1 MNEINKDELLDIKKW
16 QRLFFMAIY
25 ALAVNFVVVPILLVL
40 VVIQFLFYLFTS
52 QVNSQ
57 LQHANNWLHE
67 FFNDSLNF
75 LSFNSDT
82 KPWPFND
89 KSESFES
96 NEETEAIEVESVE
109 SEDLELGDDQPEQT
123 TS

>member
-1 MNEINKDELLDIKKW
+1 MIVLALPPCLVFGLYFT
-16 QRLFFMAIY
+16 R
-25 ALAVNFVVVPILLVL
+25 LAVNFVVVPILLVL

-57 LQHANNWLHE
+57 LQNANNWLHE

-75 LSFNSDT
+75 LSFNSDA

-96 NEETEAIEVESVE
+96 NEEAELVEVEPEEVNS
-109 SEDLELGDDQPEQT
+109 GDEQI
-123 TS
+123 S

>member
-1 MNEINKDELLDIKKW
+1 M
-16 QRLFFMAIY
+16 FAI
-25 ALAVNFVVVPILLVL
+25 VGVKHNMPINFVVVPILLVL

-75 LSFNSDT
+75 LSFNSDA

-96 NEETEAIEVESVE
+96 NEEAEIVEAEPMEVNS
-109 SEDLELGDDQPEQT
+109 GDEQV
-123 TS
+123 S

>member
-16 QRLFFMAIY
+16 QRLFFMVIY
-25 ALAVNFVVVPILLVL
+25 ALAVNFVVVPVLLVL

-52 QVNSQ
+52 QINSQ
-57 LQHANNWLHE
+57 LQNANNWLQE
-67 FFNDSLNF
+67 FFNDSLSF
-75 LSFNSDT
+75 LSFNSDA

-89 KSESFES
+89 TSEISGS
-96 NEETEAIEVESVE
+96 SEEAELEGE
-109 SEDLELGDDQPEQT
+109 SEEVNTENEQPEQT

>member
-1 MNEINKDELLDIKKW
+1 M
-16 QRLFFMAIY
+16 
-25 ALAVNFVVVPILLVL
+25 VPILLVL

-96 NEETEAIEVESVE
+96 NEEAEAIEVESVE

>member
-1 MNEINKDELLDIKKW
+1 MV
-16 QRLFFMAIY
+16 IY

>member
-1 MNEINKDELLDIKKW
+1 
-16 QRLFFMAIY
+16 
-25 ALAVNFVVVPILLVL
+25 
-40 VVIQFLFYLFTS
+40 
-52 QVNSQ
+52 

-96 NEETEAIEVESVE
+96 NEEAELVEVEPEEVNS
-109 SEDLELGDDQPEQT
+109 GDEQI
-123 TS
+123 S

>member
-1 MNEINKDELLDIKKW
+1 M
-16 QRLFFMAIY
+16 
-25 ALAVNFVVVPILLVL
+25 
-40 VVIQFLFYLFTS
+40 VIQFLFYLFSS

-89 KSESFES
+89 KSESFEA
-96 NEETEAIEVESVE
+96 NEEAELVEVEPEEVNS
-109 SEDLELGDDQPEQT
+109 GDEQI
-123 TS
+123 S

>member
-89 KSESFES
+89 KSESFKS
-96 NEETEAIEVESVE
+96 NEEAEIVEVESDEVN
-109 SEDLELGDDQPEQT
+109 SGNDQV
-123 TS
+123 S

>member
-16 QRLFFMAIY
+16 QRLFFMVIY

-40 VVIQFLFYLFTS
+40 VVIQFLFYLFSS

-96 NEETEAIEVESVE
+96 NEEAEIV
-109 SEDLELGDDQPEQT
+109 DLEPEEANSGNEQV
-123 TS
+123 S

>member
-16 QRLFFMAIY
+16 QRLFFMVIY

-75 LSFNSDT
+75 LSFNSDA

-96 NEETEAIEVESVE
+96 NEDAEIDEVESEEVN
-109 SEDLELGDDQPEQT
+109 SGNEQV
-123 TS
+123 S